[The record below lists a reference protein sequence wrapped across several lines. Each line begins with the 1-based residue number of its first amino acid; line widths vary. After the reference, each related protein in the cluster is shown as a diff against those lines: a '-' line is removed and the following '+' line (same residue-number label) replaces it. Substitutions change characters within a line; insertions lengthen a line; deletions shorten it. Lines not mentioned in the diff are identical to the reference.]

1 MTSLNKTT
9 DFSESLEGSYIVWNN
24 EIKYFVM
31 RNISHV
37 MILAFSHTFT
47 RRRMVSYTH
56 MLNCYRYLQNLLFL
70 MYIFL

>member
-9 DFSESLEGSYIVWNN
+9 NFSESLEGSYNVWNN
-24 EIKYFVM
+24 EIKDFVM

-47 RRRMVSYTH
+47 RCRMVSYTH
-56 MLNCYRYLQNLLFL
+56 AQLLPLQNLLFVF
-70 MYIFL
+70 MYIF